1 MMEFHWGDRDPRWAG
16 ISSDR
21 ITIDGVDIHV
31 LRADPTSVA
40 AGGDLETGQHVDDG
54 ADPILLVHGLGGS
67 ATNWLD
73 VMGGLARTAPV
84 VAVDLPGF
92 SETRPPTPR
101 AARMAPQVAF
111 LVRLLDTLAWER
123 AEVHGNSMGGLL
135 SILLAGRQPDR
146 VPRLVLANPAFPGD
160 VRASLVQLDRQSAS
174 RLAPFVVSR
183 RAGLAAL
190 RALYRRSTPEEVY
203 AGTESLVMGDAERMR
218 PPLRDVGIAHA
229 TDAMRLE
236 WRAESM
242 SHAASD
248 LLTTLTR
255 RRREV
260 REAAAAITA
269 DILLIWGD
277 GDRLVNQAA
286 MDALT
291 TLRGDITRH
300 DLAGVGH
307 VPMIEVPDRYLA
319 LVDTWRT
326 TVAVPA

>member
-31 LRADPTSVA
+31 LRADPASVA
-40 AGGDLETGQHVDDG
+40 DGATADPERDVDPD

-73 VMGGLARTAPV
+73 VMAGLARTAPV

-92 SETRPPTPR
+92 SQTRPPTPR
-101 AARMAPQVAF
+101 AARMAPQLTF
-111 LVRLLDTLAWER
+111 LVRLLDTLGWSR

-135 SILLAGRQPDR
+135 SILLAGHRPDR
-146 VPRLVLANPAFPGD
+146 VSRLVLVSPAFPADLPSG
-160 VRASLVQLDRQSAS
+160 LLHLDRAGAA
-174 RLAPFVVSR
+174 RLAPFAVSR
-183 RAGLAAL
+183 RAGLGAM
-190 RALYRRSTPEEVY
+190 RALYRRSTPQELF
-203 AGTESLVMGDAERMR
+203 AGTEALVMGEAGRMR
-218 PPLRDVGIAHA
+218 EPLREIGVEHA
-229 TDAMRLE
+229 KDAMRLE

-248 LLTTLTR
+248 MMTTLLRGR
-255 RRREV
+255 RTV
-260 REAAAAITA
+260 REAASAITA

-277 GDRLVNQAA
+277 EDRLVHQAA
-286 MDALT
+286 VDALT
-291 TLRGDITRH
+291 TVRGDISRH

-319 LVDTWRT
+319 LVETWRD